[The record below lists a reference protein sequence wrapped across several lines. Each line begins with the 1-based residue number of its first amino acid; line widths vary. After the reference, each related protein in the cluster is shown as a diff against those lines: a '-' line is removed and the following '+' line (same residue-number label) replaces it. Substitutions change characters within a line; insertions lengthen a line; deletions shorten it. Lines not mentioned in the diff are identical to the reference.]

1 MTTTLSAAALRMP
14 CSAFVAAP
22 APLANGVSAEPRAAK
37 AAAVRPY
44 RPRGR
49 NFGGI
54 IAPAF
59 AGRRGGTDGSDR
71 FGGDMRPAFG
81 GWWHRQDEARH
92 AGGGPSR
99 G

>member
-14 CSAFVAAP
+14 LTASVAAP
-22 APLANGVSAEPRAAK
+22 TPLALGVSAEPCAPKSAMLATHRMH
-37 AAAVRPY
+37 
-44 RPRGR
+44 GLGL
-49 NFGGI
+49 GGI

-71 FGGDMRPAFG
+71 FGGITRSSIGDG
-81 GWWHRQDEARH
+81 WHRQDQAQN
-92 AGGGPSR
+92 AGGGPLR

>member
-14 CSAFVAAP
+14 HTASVAAP
-22 APLANGVSAEPRAAK
+22 APLALGVSAEPRAVK
-37 AAAVRPY
+37 PSVNQ
-44 RPRGR
+44 GCG
-49 NFGGI
+49 NGFGGI

-71 FGGDMRPAFG
+71 FGGITQPSVD
-81 GWWHRQDEARH
+81 GWCWHDQAQL
-92 AGGGPSR
+92 AGGGPLR